1 MKALIISLLLVIFT
15 HTTYGQMP
23 IPTEFENENSGADAL
38 PGIVMRTNGKTLETY
53 VPDKH
58 SDAAVSG
65 LQRKFV
71 DYFTAKN
78 GKDDPTYRLCL
89 EIERGTIVASYD
101 DDQKLVRVDETY
113 KRVKL
118 PNAVLSS
125 VLKDFPGWKITD
137 DTYYYSQENGVVTK
151 KQYLLKIEKEDKNRT
166 IIVYANGQIQD

>member
-1 MKALIISLLLVIFT
+1 MKTLIISLLLVIFT
-15 HTTYGQMP
+15 HTTYSQMT
-23 IPTEFENENSGADAL
+23 IPTEFENETPGIDAL
-38 PGIVMRTNGKTLETY
+38 ADIVTRTDGKIVETY

-58 SDAAVSG
+58 SDAAVIG

-78 GKDDPTYRLCL
+78 AKEDPTYRLCL

-101 DDQKLVRVDETY
+101 DDQKLVSVDETY

-125 VLKDFPGWKITD
+125 VLKDFPGWKITE
-137 DTYYYSQENGVVTK
+137 DTYFYSQKNGVVTK
-151 KQYLLKIEKEDKNRT
+151 KQYLLKLEKEDNIRT
-166 IIVYANGQIQD
+166 IVIYANGQIQE